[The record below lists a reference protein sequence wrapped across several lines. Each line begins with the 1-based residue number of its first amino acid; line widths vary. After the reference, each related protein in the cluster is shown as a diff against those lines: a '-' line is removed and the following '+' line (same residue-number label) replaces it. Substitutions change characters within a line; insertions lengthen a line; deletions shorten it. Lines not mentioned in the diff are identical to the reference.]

1 MSNVAE
7 TIAQL
12 TADLE
17 KNAKARER
25 LARAQGMLDAEQL
38 VRGRL
43 NKLGV
48 HQKDEARTLR
58 LASTAILDAVGEA
71 IADAKAVVAT
81 VAAGEAASR

>member
-7 TIAQL
+7 AIAQL

-25 LARAQGMLDAEQL
+25 LARAQGMLDAEQI
-38 VRGRL
+38 VRARV
-43 NKLGV
+43 NKLGL

-58 LASTAILDAVGEA
+58 LASTDILDAVGEA

-81 VAAGEAASR
+81 VAGEVATR